1 MFVMVIIAEDEICSC
16 QKWRYSPNWIVCTLF
31 KLYDVTYAS
40 LLCVNSL
47 AEVLL
52 LEHEIVV
59 FRAGTGSICFALTCP
74 VPMASNDEVARG
86 LFFFVGIECK
96 FYISGLLEEVST
108 FLPDVTSLDKVRIH
122 LSWSIRPQ
130 NELVLVGVLDSIFDT
145 ISTLLKGQVDK
156 RTMFDNLELILLT
169 IDEALDHGHIM
180 ELDPLAIV
188 SRVLMKASEATAVSI
203 ETLESR

>member
-1 MFVMVIIAEDEICSC
+1 M
-16 QKWRYSPNWIVCTLF
+16 
-31 KLYDVTYAS
+31 KL
-40 LLCVNSL
+40 LVNL
-47 AEVLL
+47 
-52 LEHEIVV
+52 
-59 FRAGTGSICFALTCP
+59 
-74 VPMASNDEVARG
+74 
-86 LFFFVGIECK
+86 VGIECK
-96 FYISGLLEEVST
+96 FYISGLLEEVTNSSD
-108 FLPDVTSLDKVRIH
+108 FLHDDDIFMIH
-122 LSWSIRPQ
+122 LCYALQ

-203 ETLESR
+203 

>member
-1 MFVMVIIAEDEICSC
+1 MI
-16 QKWRYSPNWIVCTLF
+16 
-31 KLYDVTYAS
+31 
-40 LLCVNSL
+40 
-47 AEVLL
+47 
-52 LEHEIVV
+52 
-59 FRAGTGSICFALTCP
+59 
-74 VPMASNDEVARG
+74 
-86 LFFFVGIECK
+86 
-96 FYISGLLEEVST
+96 
-108 FLPDVTSLDKVRIH
+108 
-122 LSWSIRPQ
+122 Q

-203 ETLESR
+203 NYRVMLTHGSITYAPNVFIIDEQQAQTIGDLSIAQALALARDQFMKTISTGTSSSTGGGDGY